1 MIKLYGLGVS
11 FPVNRVRLCLN
22 ALNLVYEFIQTNPMA
37 GDTQSADYLKM
48 SPAGKIPAID
58 VDGFTLFES
67 NAIMKYLCRK
77 YDSGFYP
84 ADIESQ
90 AKVDAWCDF
99 SAIHVANGVDKV
111 LFNRLLAPMLE
122 MEVDEQSLKDG
133 YAFIDRFF
141 GVADR
146 QLEQSSHI
154 AGDQLSIADFCLL
167 ATVDPAEVLEIDI
180 TQYPDLD
187 AWGKRLMSEKYYKTM
202 HKSYAET
209 LEAMMAAGAE

>member
-22 ALNLVYEFIQTNPMA
+22 ALNLDYEFIQTNPMA

-67 NAIMKYLCRK
+67 NAIMRYLCRK
-77 YDSGFYP
+77 YESGFYP
-84 ADIESQ
+84 ADIEAQ
-90 AKVDAWCDF
+90 GRVDAWCDF
-99 SAIHVANGVDKV
+99 SAIHVANGVGKV

-146 QLEQSSHI
+146 QLAKSSHV
-154 AGDQLSIADFCLL
+154 AGDELTIADFSLL
-167 ATVDPAEVLEIDI
+167 ATVDPAEVLEVDV
-180 TQYPDLD
+180 TQYPKLD
-187 AWGKRLMSEKYYKTM
+187 AWRKKLMSEKFYTKV

-209 LEAMMAAGAE
+209 LQAMMAAGSE